1 MEKENYIQDLKNIN
15 QMMIKSTPFLSLSGI
30 SGILAGIYA
39 LIGGYFANAI
49 IQKKQIVDYNTDRH
63 SIALILFIAFMVLL
77 MSIITAVYFSF
88 KKAKK
93 NNESLFNS
101 SSKQVLIS
109 FLIPLLA
116 GATVLFLVLKTEH
129 FRFLVPFALLFYGLA
144 SENASKYTYRNVR
157 YLGII
162 MILLGILGFQFNEY
176 SLLFWYLGFG
186 ISHIVYGTWMYF
198 KYDRN

>member
-39 LIGGYFANAI
+39 LIGGYFASAI
-49 IQKKQIVDYNTDRH
+49 IQKKQIVDYNSDRY
-63 SIALILFIAFMVLL
+63 SIALILFIAFMVLF
-77 MSIITAVYFSF
+77 MSIITAGYFSF

-109 FLIPLLA
+109 FLIPLFT
-116 GATVLFLVLKTEH
+116 GATVLFVILQTEN
-129 FRFLVPFALLFYGLA
+129 FRFLVPFALVFYGLA
-144 SENASKYTYRNVR
+144 CENVSKYTYRNVR

-162 MILLGILGFQFNEY
+162 MILLGIFGFQFNAY
-176 SLLFWYLGFG
+176 GLLFWCLGFG